1 MLKWYITKKH
11 CGIDSDVTTIRL
23 EYWVVGLRKMCTD
36 VKGKCVHCR
45 KFYAKSASQI
55 IGMSPLEHLKPAPV
69 WNSIGID
76 LFGGVN
82 KRSFGKG
89 YGVVF
94 FVIPSTAIH
103 IDIASDYSTDA
114 FLIVFRRF
122 VSIRGCPSL
131 IFSDS
136 GSQLLCAS
144 KVLKSISGEWDWKRI
159 SEFNVSKGIE
169 WKCSPGDTPWWNGC
183 CESLIKKSINLALG
197 EHRVT
202 FSELQTVFYEAANL
216 ANKRAIGIKPSKYS
230 ESSYLC
236 PNDLILGRAMSA
248 APAGPWSENKS
259 ITKRFCFIQSIIDLF
274 WEKWTLYHFPHLI
287 MQHK

>member
-1 MLKWYITKKH
+1 MLKWYITKNI
-11 CGIDSDVTTIRL
+11 GIDSDVTTVRL
-23 EYWVVGLRKMCTD
+23 EYWLVGLREMCTD

-55 IGMSPLEHLKPAPV
+55 MGMLPLERLKPAPA

-76 LFGGVN
+76 LVN

-89 YGVVF
+89 YGVIF
-94 FVIPSTAIH
+94 FCLPSTAVR

-136 GSQLLCAS
+136 GSQLLGAS

-169 WKCSPGDTPWWNGC
+169 WKFAPGDAPRWNVC
-183 CESLIKKSINLALG
+183 CESLIRSIKKSINLALG

-216 ANKRAIGIKPSKYS
+216 TNERPVGIKPGKYS

-236 PNDLILGRAMSA
+236 PNDLIFRTCNVCS
-248 APAGPWSENKS
+248 S
-259 ITKRFCFIQSIIDLF
+259 C
-274 WEKWTLYHFPHLI
+274 WT
-287 MQHK
+287 MVQK